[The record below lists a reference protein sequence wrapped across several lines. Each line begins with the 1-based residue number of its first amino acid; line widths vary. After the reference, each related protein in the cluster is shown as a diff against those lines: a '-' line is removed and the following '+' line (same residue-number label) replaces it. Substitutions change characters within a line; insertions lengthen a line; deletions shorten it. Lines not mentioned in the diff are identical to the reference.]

1 MSDAHAPPATAPK
14 WLAWMPAA
22 AMALTIGGI
31 VSAGGGYLST
41 QAEHGRKIEALERR
55 ESDDREK
62 RIEQITDIR
71 ERTIRIEA
79 RLDALVPE
87 DRKATR

>member
-1 MSDAHAPPATAPK
+1 MADTDTPAPAAPR

-31 VSAGGGYLST
+31 ISAGGGYLST

-55 ESDDREK
+55 ESEDREK
-62 RIEQITDIR
+62 RVEQITDIR

-87 DRKATR
+87 DRRAPR